1 MNRKSVAVFFIA
13 VLALAGLGYGG
24 WRYNVERQ
32 QHSCRACSRPVHDHS
47 RTIAIVDGKRG
58 FYCCPA
64 CALSEHR
71 QAGKPVRVTELAD
84 YQGGGVLNPAEA
96 VVVRNSD
103 VNPCKSHEA
112 AMTPDKQPLQ
122 TDFDRCSPSILAF
135 RNLKAAQSFAA
146 EHGGQILRFAAL
158 AAEFNR

>member
-1 MNRKSVAVFFIA
+1 MNRKNIAVVFIA
-13 VLALAGLGYGG
+13 VLALAGLGYAG
-24 WRYNVERQ
+24 WHYIVERE
-32 QHSCRACSRPVHDHS
+32 QHSCRACSRSVHDHS
-47 RTIAIVDGKRG
+47 RTIAFVDGKRG
-58 FYCCPA
+58 VYCCPA

-84 YQGGGVLNPAEA
+84 YRDGGALNPAEA

-112 AMTPDKQPLQ
+112 AVTPDKQPLQ
-122 TDFDRCSPSILAF
+122 THFDRCSPSMLAF
-135 RNLKAAQSFAA
+135 RDMKAAQTFAA
-146 EHGGQILRFAAL
+146 EHGGQILRFTAL